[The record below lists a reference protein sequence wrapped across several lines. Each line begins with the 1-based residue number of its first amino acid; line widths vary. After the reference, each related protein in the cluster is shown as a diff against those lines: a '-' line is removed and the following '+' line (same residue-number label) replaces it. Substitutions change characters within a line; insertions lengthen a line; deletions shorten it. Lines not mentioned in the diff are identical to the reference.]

1 MAAVAV
7 SGGSDS
13 MALLRMA
20 HYLWERHE
28 KQIVALTVDHGL
40 RPESVGEAKQVAAW
54 CASLGVEHHVLK
66 WAYDG
71 KGNLSAAAREGRY
84 RLMADFCTSRGI
96 ERLYTAHTMDDQ
108 AETVLM
114 RFARGSGVDG
124 LAGMATTTPLWGVDV
139 VRPFVLDQ
147 SRESLRSFLGEF
159 GQDWIDDP
167 TNDDARYDRVK
178 ARELFKHL
186 EPLGISVRSL
196 SGLAQ
201 RMKLAKHV
209 LEDQADELRRS
220 GLRFSPLGY
229 ATLDVDALAGAS
241 SV

>member
-1 MAAVAV
+1 MRKLSPEFQPSYKLLDALADCFERPQDLPDMAAVAV

-96 ERLYTAHTMDDQ
+96 ERLYTAHTMDD
-108 AETVLM
+108 L
-114 RFARGSGVDG
+114 
-124 LAGMATTTPLWGVDV
+124 
-139 VRPFVLDQ
+139 
-147 SRESLRSFLGEF
+147 SL
-159 GQDWIDDP
+159 I
-167 TNDDARYDRVK
+167 
-178 ARELFKHL
+178 H
-186 EPLGISVRSL
+186 I
-196 SGLAQ
+196 
-201 RMKLAKHV
+201 
-209 LEDQADELRRS
+209 
-220 GLRFSPLGY
+220 
-229 ATLDVDALAGAS
+229 
-241 SV
+241 